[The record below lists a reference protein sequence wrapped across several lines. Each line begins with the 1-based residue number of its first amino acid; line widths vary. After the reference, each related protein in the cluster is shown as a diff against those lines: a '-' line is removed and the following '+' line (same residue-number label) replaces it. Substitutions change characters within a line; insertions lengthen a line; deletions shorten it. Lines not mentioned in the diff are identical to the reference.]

1 MSDGAPQARDI
12 SPGRSAL
19 PVALVAVRVLVLAL
33 VVLGAGRRP
42 VTDVQILQ
50 VERIATSPA
59 TPYRN
64 FPVTTMP
71 LETAT
76 DRTIGGDGASATVA
90 RIALLA
96 FIADL
101 AAASALAWGWGRRPA
116 IVYLLLG
123 LPLLSFIYLRFDL
136 VSVALASVKV
146 PVMVGL
152 QLFLPESWTS
162 DAVRMETARVPVDRQ
177 AFRSK
182 PEIAI
187 DEIDRMRAAGVHF
200 GCVLADAGYGLS
212 ASFRHALS
220 ERGLQWAV
228 GIPRHQKVYRGDV
241 ALIFPVAGRGRPRQ
255 RHIPDSKSISAEA
268 MLAGA
273 SWRSVSWRHGTKGR
287 LAARFAA
294 VRVRVADGPTQRIR
308 DMGGQHMPGDEAWL
322 IGERR
327 SSGERKYYLSN
338 LPIDTPIKA
347 LASTIKARW
356 VCEQAHQQLKEEL
369 GLDHFEGRS
378 WHGLHR
384 HALMTMIAYAFLQ
397 HRRLAKAKRGK
408 KNRRTTASTKPASGP
423 SRHRQSHASIAS
435 AMPALPKMAQRRAA

>member
-1 MSDGAPQARDI
+1 MVRRVLDWHDELEDWLEPFLTRLGHKAQRRMCPLYIAGLIGPGDRKSVQPMAERLVPGDYDQLHHFIAAGLWDAAPLAAELLMQADRLVGGPDAVLVIDDTALPKQGSHSVGVAPQ
-12 SPGRSAL
+12 
-19 PVALVAVRVLVLAL
+19 
-33 VVLGAGRRP
+33 
-42 VTDVQILQ
+42 
-50 VERIATSPA
+50 
-59 TPYRN
+59 Y
-64 FPVTTMP
+64 
-71 LETAT
+71 
-76 DRTIGGDGASATVA
+76 
-90 RIALLA
+90 
-96 FIADL
+96 
-101 AAASALAWGWGRRPA
+101 ASALGKTANCQT
-116 IVYLLLG
+116 
-123 LPLLSFIYLRFDL
+123 L
-136 VSVALASVKV
+136 VSVTLASGEV

-255 RHIPDSKSISAEA
+255 RHIPDSKSISVEA

-384 HALMTMIAYAFLQ
+384 HALMAMIAYTFLQ
-397 HRRLAKAKRGK
+397 HRRLAAEKRGK
-408 KNRRTTASTKPASGP
+408 KNQWATTTAKLASGAP
-423 SRHRQSHASIAS
+423 CHPRAHHALAAA
-435 AMPALPKMAQRRAA
+435 AMPALPKMAQLGVAR

>member
-1 MSDGAPQARDI
+1 VI
-12 SPGRSAL
+12 
-19 PVALVAVRVLVLAL
+19 
-33 VVLGAGRRP
+33 
-42 VTDVQILQ
+42 
-50 VERIATSPA
+50 
-59 TPYRN
+59 
-64 FPVTTMP
+64 
-71 LETAT
+71 
-76 DRTIGGDGASATVA
+76 
-90 RIALLA
+90 
-96 FIADL
+96 
-101 AAASALAWGWGRRPA
+101 
-116 IVYLLLG
+116 
-123 LPLLSFIYLRFDL
+123 
-136 VSVALASVKV
+136 
-146 PVMVGL
+146 VGL

-162 DAVRMETARVPVDRQ
+162 DAVRMETARVPADRQ

-187 DEIDRMRAAGVHF
+187 DEVDRMTAAGVHF

-241 ALIFPVAGRGRPRQ
+241 ALSFPVAGRGRPRQ
-255 RHIPDSKSISAEA
+255 RHIPDSKSISVEV

-356 VCEQAHQQLKEEL
+356 ICEQAHQQLKEEL

-384 HALMTMIAYAFLQ
+384 HALMAMIAYTFLQ
-397 HRRLAKAKRGK
+397 HRRLAAAKREK
-408 KNRRTTASTKPASGP
+408 KSQRATTTAKLASGA
-423 SRHRQSHASIAS
+423 SRYPRSHHAVPAPAMS
-435 AMPALPKMAQRRAA
+435 ALSQMAQLGIVR